1 MPFFPLHDNAPR
13 ILIERAWVTWGLIAA
28 CVLAYLMQGGSP
40 EGERLFYGLG
50 MIPATLTGEAQLTE
64 DLYLVPPTA
73 TLVTS
78 MFLHGGFMH
87 LLGNM
92 LYLWV
97 FGDNVEDCMGHGRF
111 LLFYLVCGVLAALAQ
126 VIAQP
131 GSLVPTVGASGAIS
145 GVLGAYLMLHP
156 KAKVL
161 IPIWVIPIYVPAY
174 ILLVIWIA
182 MQVFS
187 AWSGGP
193 TGGGVAW
200 WAHIGGFIAGVILVV
215 PFRYKAV
222 PLFGGADYP
231 SGLRL
236 SQRFQTKRRK

>member
-1 MPFFPLHDNAPR
+1 MPFLPLHDNAPR
-13 ILIERAWVTWGLIAA
+13 VLIAHAWVTWGLIGA
-28 CVLAYLMQGGSP
+28 CVLVYLSQGS
-40 EGERLFYGLG
+40 GEAFQRLALGLG
-50 MIPATLTGEAQLTE
+50 VIPATVTGEAELSGE
-64 DLYLVPPTA
+64 FYLVPPLA

-97 FGDNVEDCMGHGRF
+97 FGDNVEDSMGHFRF
-111 LLFYLVCGVLAALAQ
+111 LAFYLICGVLASLAQ
-126 VIAQP
+126 VVAEP
-131 GSLVPTVGASGAIS
+131 GSTTPTIGASGAVS

-161 IPIWVIPIYVPAY
+161 IPIWIIPIYVPAF
-174 ILLVIWIA
+174 ILLLIWIG
-182 MQVFS
+182 MQFFS

-193 TGGGVAW
+193 AGGGVAW
-200 WAHIGGFIAGVILVV
+200 WAHIGGFVAGAILVI
-215 PFRYKAV
+215 PFRYHAV
-222 PLFGGADYP
+222 PLFGGADHP

-236 SQRFQTKRRK
+236 RKRFRTKR